1 MSVSLPDN
9 PSVSN
14 AQVGKDFLVYINTGA
29 AAEPTWTLVGGQR
42 SGTLNREADSIDV
55 SYKASDGWKASK
67 AGLRGWSIEL
77 GTLVMLSD
85 TGIQALEA
93 AFLAGKEV
101 NLKFENPDDSYYTG
115 WGSITSFS
123 LSTPHDGA
131 AEISGTIEGN
141 GALSFTA

>member
-1 MSVSLPDN
+1 MAVTLPDN
-9 PSVSN
+9 PSTSN
-14 AQVGKDFLVYINTGA
+14 AQVGKDFLVYINTGT

-67 AGLRGWSIEL
+67 AGLRGWSLEL

-85 TGIQALEA
+85 TGIEALA
-93 AFLAGKEV
+93 TAFESGKEV
-101 NLKFENPDDSYYTG
+101 NLKFEQPNSSYYTG

-131 AEISGTIEGN
+131 AEISGTVEGN